1 MIRTLFPWLSDMGP
15 RQKSRENNSSHAGN
29 NPRKGETM
37 HRLITLLAL
46 ASLVWGCQHGNTTVV
61 PQMSR
66 TGNVHNVKIGL
77 NEVSPAEM
85 TVGVGDEIIFF
96 NDRTQPVHV
105 ILIEGGRSIACQRG
119 FAGLVDQDALINPAG
134 TASFCFERA
143 GTFKYMVRAQGV
155 IEGAES
161 VQPGQFIVKGGS
173 AAPLGASGL
182 TAVPEVSRTAKV
194 QDVRI
199 GLTDVSPAEASVN
212 VGDELRFIND
222 RADPVRIILI
232 DAGKSIAC
240 KRGFT
245 GSVDQQADINPGE
258 SASFCF
264 EKGGTAKYM
273 VRSKPHGMVGGEKV
287 VSADIQIQEDSAGQA
302 KSKDNLKQSPSGTEL
317 SRSPKE

>member
-1 MIRTLFPWLSDMGP
+1 
-15 RQKSRENNSSHAGN
+15 
-29 NPRKGETM
+29 M
-37 HRLITLLAL
+37 HKLITLVAL
-46 ASLVWGCQHGNTTVV
+46 ASLVWGCQHGTTTVV

-85 TVGVGDEIIFF
+85 TVGVGDEILFF
-96 NDRTQPVHV
+96 NERTQPVNV

-119 FAGLVDQDALINPAG
+119 FAGLVDQQALINPGG
-134 TASFCFERA
+134 TASFCFEKA
-143 GTFKYMVRAQGV
+143 GAIKYMVRAQGV

-161 VQPGQFIVKGGS
+161 VLPGQFIIRAGPA
-173 AAPLGASGL
+173 AAPLAASGL
-182 TAVPEVSRTAKV
+182 TAVPETSRTAKV
-194 QDVRI
+194 QDVHV
-199 GLTDVSPAEASVN
+199 GLTDVAPAEASVM

-240 KRGFT
+240 RRGFT
-245 GSVDQQADINPGE
+245 GAVDQQADINPGE

-264 EKGGTAKYM
+264 EKAGTAKYM

-287 VSADIQIQEDSAGQA
+287 ISAEVQIREGSAEPV
-302 KSKDNLKQSPSGTEL
+302 KTKDNMKPSPSGTEL
-317 SRSPKE
+317 SQTPKE

>member
-1 MIRTLFPWLSDMGP
+1 M
-15 RQKSRENNSSHAGN
+15 N
-29 NPRKGETM
+29 
-37 HRLITLLAL
+37 RLVTLLTL
-46 ASLVWGCQHGNTTVV
+46 ASLVWGCQHGTTTVV
-61 PQMSR
+61 PQTSR
-66 TGNVHNVKIGL
+66 TGNVHNVKVSL
-77 NEVSPAEM
+77 NEASPAET
-85 TVGVGDEIIFF
+85 TVGVGDEILFF

-119 FAGLVDQDALINPAG
+119 FTGLVDQEALINPAG
-134 TASFCFERA
+134 TASFCFERP
-143 GTFKYMVRAQGV
+143 GTFKYMVRSQGV

-161 VQPGQFIVKGGS
+161 VQPGQIIVKAGP
-173 AAPLGASGL
+173 AAPIAASGM
-182 TAVPEVSRTAKV
+182 TTVPETSRTAKV
-194 QDVRI
+194 QDIHV
-199 GLTDVSPAEASVN
+199 GLTDLSPLESSVN

-264 EKGGTAKYM
+264 EKAGTAKYM

-287 VSADIQIQEDSAGQA
+287 VSAEIQIREASTEPV
-302 KSKDNLKQSPSGTEL
+302 KTKENMRPSSSGTEL
-317 SRSPKE
+317 GQSPKESQ

>member
-1 MIRTLFPWLSDMGP
+1 
-15 RQKSRENNSSHAGN
+15 
-29 NPRKGETM
+29 M
-37 HRLITLLAL
+37 HRMVTVLVL
-46 ASLVWGCQHGNTTVV
+46 ASLVWGCQHGTTTVV

-77 NEVSPAEM
+77 NELSPAEM

-161 VQPGQFIVKGGS
+161 VQAGQIMVKGGP
-173 AAPLGASGL
+173 AAPLAASGL

-194 QDVRI
+194 QEVHV
-199 GLTDVSPAEASVN
+199 GLTDVAPAEASVH

-232 DAGKSIAC
+232 DAGRSSAC
-240 KRGFT
+240 KRGFS

-264 EKGGTAKYM
+264 EKAGTAKYM
-273 VRSKPHGMVGGEKV
+273 VRSKPHGMVEGEKV
-287 VSADIQIQEDSAGQA
+287 VAAEIEIDLERGLERRAADRRRRLRAGG
-302 KSKDNLKQSPSGTEL
+302 KQQRDGESRRDR
-317 SRSPKE
+317 SRSRH

>member
-1 MIRTLFPWLSDMGP
+1 MQRMLTV
-15 RQKSRENNSSHAGN
+15 
-29 NPRKGETM
+29 
-37 HRLITLLAL
+37 LAL

-119 FAGLVDQDALINPAG
+119 FAGLVDQEALINPAG
-134 TASFCFERA
+134 TASFCFERP

-161 VQPGQFIVKGGS
+161 VQPGQFIVKAGSSAALSGS
-173 AAPLGASGL
+173 ASKG
-182 TAVPEVSRTAKV
+182 VPEVSRTAKV

-199 GLTDVSPAEASVN
+199 GLTDVSPGELSVN
-212 VGDELRFIND
+212 VGDELRF
-222 RADPVRIILI
+222 
-232 DAGKSIAC
+232 
-240 KRGFT
+240 
-245 GSVDQQADINPGE
+245 
-258 SASFCF
+258 
-264 EKGGTAKYM
+264 
-273 VRSKPHGMVGGEKV
+273 
-287 VSADIQIQEDSAGQA
+287 
-302 KSKDNLKQSPSGTEL
+302 
-317 SRSPKE
+317 

>member
-1 MIRTLFPWLSDMGP
+1 
-15 RQKSRENNSSHAGN
+15 
-29 NPRKGETM
+29 M
-37 HRLITLLAL
+37 HRLVTLLAL
-46 ASLVWGCQHGNTTVV
+46 ASLVWGCQHGTTTVV
-61 PQMSR
+61 PQTSR
-66 TGNVHNVKIGL
+66 TGNVHNVKVSL
-77 NEVSPAEM
+77 NEGSLAEV
-85 TVGVGDEIIFF
+85 TAGVGDEIIFF

-119 FAGLVDQDALINPAG
+119 FAGLVDQEALINPGG
-134 TASFCFERA
+134 TASFCFDRA
-143 GTFKYMVRAQGV
+143 GTFKYMVRSRGV

-161 VQPGQFIVKGGS
+161 VQPGQIIVRSGP
-173 AAPLGASGL
+173 AAPMAASGL
-182 TAVPEVSRTAKV
+182 TAVPETSRTAKV
-194 QDVRI
+194 HDVHV
-199 GLTDVSPAEASVN
+199 GLTEVSPVEASVN

-240 KRGFT
+240 NRGFR

-264 EKGGTAKYM
+264 EKAGTAKYM

-287 VSADIQIQEDSAGQA
+287 VSADIQIQEDSGGTA
-302 KSKDNLKQSPSGTEL
+302 KSKEKPSRSGTEL

>member
-1 MIRTLFPWLSDMGP
+1 
-15 RQKSRENNSSHAGN
+15 
-29 NPRKGETM
+29 M
-37 HRLITLLAL
+37 HRIVTILAL
-46 ASLVWGCQHGNTTVV
+46 ASLVGGCQHGTTTVV
-61 PQMSR
+61 PQVSR
-66 TGNVHNVKIGL
+66 TGNVHDVKIGL
-77 NEVSPAEM
+77 NEVSPTEM

-119 FAGLVDQDALINPAG
+119 FAGLVDQEALINPAG

-143 GTFKYMVRAQGV
+143 GIFKYMARSRGV

-161 VQPGQFIVKGGS
+161 VQAGQFIVRAGP
-173 AAPLGASGL
+173 AAPIAASGM

-199 GLTDVSPAEASVN
+199 GLTDVSPLEASVN

-240 KRGFT
+240 KRGFR
-245 GSVDQQADINPGE
+245 GSVDQEADIKPGE

-264 EKGGTAKYM
+264 EKAGTARYM

-287 VSADIQIQEDSAGQA
+287 VSAEIEIREASAEA
-302 KSKDNLKQSPSGTEL
+302 VKTKDTMKRSGTEL
-317 SRSPKE
+317 SQTPKE

>member
-1 MIRTLFPWLSDMGP
+1 
-15 RQKSRENNSSHAGN
+15 
-29 NPRKGETM
+29 M
-37 HRLITLLAL
+37 HKLITLVAL
-46 ASLVWGCQHGNTTVV
+46 ASLVWGCQHGTTTVV

-85 TVGVGDEIIFF
+85 TVGVGDEILFF
-96 NDRTQPVHV
+96 NERTQPVNV

-119 FAGLVDQDALINPAG
+119 FAGLVDQEALINPGG
-134 TASFCFERA
+134 TASFCFEKA
-143 GTFKYMVRAQGV
+143 GAIRYMVRAQGV

-161 VQPGQFIVKGGS
+161 VLPGQFIIKAGPA
-173 AAPLGASGL
+173 AAPLAASGS
-182 TAVPEVSRTAKV
+182 TAVPETSRTAKV
-194 QDVRI
+194 QDIHV
-199 GLTDVSPAEASVN
+199 GLTEVSPVEASVN

-245 GSVDQQADINPGE
+245 GSLDQQADISPGE

-264 EKGGTAKYM
+264 EKVGTAKYM

-287 VSADIQIQEDSAGQA
+287 VSAEIQIREASTEPV
-302 KSKDNLKQSPSGTEL
+302 KTKDNMKPSPSGPEL
-317 SRSPKE
+317 SQTPKE

>member
-1 MIRTLFPWLSDMGP
+1 
-15 RQKSRENNSSHAGN
+15 
-29 NPRKGETM
+29 M
-37 HRLITLLAL
+37 HRIITVLAL
-46 ASLVWGCQHGNTTVV
+46 ASLVWGCSHGTTTVV

-77 NEVSPAEM
+77 NEVSPAEL
-85 TVGVGDEIIFF
+85 TVGVGDEILFF

-119 FAGLVDQDALINPAG
+119 FAGLVDQDALINPGG

-161 VQPGQFIVKGGS
+161 VLPGTFTIKAGP
-173 AAPLGASGL
+173 AAPLAASASSAAM
-182 TAVPEVSRTAKV
+182 AVPETSRTAKV
-194 QDVRI
+194 HDVRI
-199 GLTDVSPAEASVN
+199 GLTDVAPAEASVD
-212 VGDELRFIND
+212 VGDEVRFING

-232 DAGKSIAC
+232 DAGKSIGC

-245 GSVDQQADINPGE
+245 GSLDQQADINPGE

-264 EKGGTAKYM
+264 EKPGKAKYM

-287 VSADIQIQEDSAGQA
+287 VSAEIEIREASAEPA
-302 KSKDNLKQSPSGTEL
+302 VKTRDNIRPSSSGTEL
-317 SRSPKE
+317 SQTPKESESK

>member
-1 MIRTLFPWLSDMGP
+1 M
-15 RQKSRENNSSHAGN
+15 
-29 NPRKGETM
+29 
-37 HRLITLLAL
+37 ITLLAL
-46 ASLVWGCQHGNTTVV
+46 ASLVWGCQHGTTTVV
-61 PQMSR
+61 PQVSR

-77 NEVSPAEM
+77 NELSPAEM

-119 FAGLVDQDALINPAG
+119 FAGLVDQEALINPGG

-143 GTFKYMVRAQGV
+143 GTFKYMVRSRGV

-161 VQPGQFIVKGGS
+161 VQPGQFMVRAGP
-173 AAPLGASGL
+173 AAPMAGSGL

-194 QDVRI
+194 HDVRI
-199 GLTDVSPAEASVN
+199 GLTGVLPVEASVN

-240 KRGFT
+240 NRGFT

-287 VSADIQIQEDSAGQA
+287 VSAEIEIRETSAEPVKTKGNM
-302 KSKDNLKQSPSGTEL
+302 KRTGTEL
-317 SRSPKE
+317 SQTPKD